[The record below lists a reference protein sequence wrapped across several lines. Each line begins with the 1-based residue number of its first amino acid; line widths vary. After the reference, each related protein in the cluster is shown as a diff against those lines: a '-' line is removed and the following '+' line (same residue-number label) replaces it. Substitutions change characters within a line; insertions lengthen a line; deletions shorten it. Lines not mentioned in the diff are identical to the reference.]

1 MSEEQQQAEQKIARP
16 EEQRGIVADAVTSVV
31 SGVSGGVAGALVTQG
46 MAKLSGDKGKSDKK
60 D

>member
-1 MSEEQQQAEQKIARP
+1 VSEEQQHQEQKIARP
-16 EEQRGIVADAVTSVV
+16 EEQRGIVADTVTSVV

-46 MAKLSGDKGKSDKK
+46 MAKLSGDKSKGEKK